1 MSSISIQKIDKAEF
15 SRYDLI
21 RFEQETGVN
30 LPSDYRNFLWKYQ
43 GEVFL
48 TGNHIEVDLGFQKEE
63 LAVVQLNSIA
73 TMKMGSNYLKSYNQI
88 NGLIPIGSTLGGGQF
103 WGLGVDEQNYN
114 KVYLVEPDFSRYV
127 VEDSFS
133 SFLDSIKFESGS

>member
-15 SRYDLI
+15 SRDDLL

-48 TGNHIEVDLGFQKEE
+48 TVNHIEVDLGFQKEE
-63 LAVVQLNSIA
+63 LAVVQLNSFA
-73 TMKMGSNYLKSYNQI
+73 TM
-88 NGLIPIGSTLGGGQF
+88 
-103 WGLGVDEQNYN
+103 
-114 KVYLVEPDFSRYV
+114 
-127 VEDSFS
+127 
-133 SFLDSIKFESGS
+133 